1 MLSERARLM
10 NLQDALP
17 SDRYGDSVPIRID
30 MEVEQ
35 LGQARLLESYRAL
48 EAPAA
53 RNEHL
58 YELQQRV

>member
-1 MLSERARLM
+1 M